1 MIWKPKAGQSVQA
14 RYRVEVRD
22 VVNLHEKKGVILAV
36 ANGRGPVNAL
46 VHFPAG
52 EENGSLY
59 GNMKVIPRGNL
70 FAVS

>member
-22 VVNLHEKKGVILAV
+22 VVNLHEKKGMILAV

-52 EENGSLY
+52 ERNGRPSGIL
-59 GNMKVIPRGNL
+59 KVIPRGNL
-70 FAVS
+70 SAVS